1 MWQRDEQKHWR
12 SEEFQGQVPRV
23 RKGATLPE
31 IIKKNVEK
39 TRKITCKQT
48 NLSTVY
54 VLQSVTLFTVYL
66 NCVFS
71 KQLFRY
77 FVK

>member
-31 IIKKNVEK
+31 IIKK
-39 TRKITCKQT
+39 R
-48 NLSTVY
+48 
-54 VLQSVTLFTVYL
+54 
-66 NCVFS
+66 
-71 KQLFRY
+71 
-77 FVK
+77 VKKHVKLHVNKPI